1 LRFGAHCALALIALW
16 RSLRFGAHCALAL
29 IALWRSLRFGAHRAL
44 ALTNIIVVKLENR
57 SYDIVLGWVY
67 NPSNEPPHNQAP
79 PGQINLKGLTGNETN
94 PPTQQGWRTDS
105 GDESKKDHR
114 RKTGTVYPGTT
125 VPIYDPPFAT
135 KYNVQ
140 R

>member
-1 LRFGAHCALALIALW
+1 MSIIPLFQSLTLIVRSYQGRRASRCSALAPSFHIPRLWRSSAPLALIRPLALIALW

-94 PPTQQGWRTDS
+94 PPTQQG
-105 GDESKKDHR
+105 
-114 RKTGTVYPGTT
+114 
-125 VPIYDPPFAT
+125 
-135 KYNVQ
+135 
-140 R
+140 